1 MVKSSAN
8 LQTFVSWMKNIK
20 SFIKMLNRIG
30 PKIVPCGTALKISR
44 LELKSDPIFSRRYL
58 SEKQSDIIDVAE
70 SSKP

>member
-1 MVKSSAN
+1 
-8 LQTFVSWMKNIK
+8 
-20 SFIKMLNRIG
+20 MLNRIG